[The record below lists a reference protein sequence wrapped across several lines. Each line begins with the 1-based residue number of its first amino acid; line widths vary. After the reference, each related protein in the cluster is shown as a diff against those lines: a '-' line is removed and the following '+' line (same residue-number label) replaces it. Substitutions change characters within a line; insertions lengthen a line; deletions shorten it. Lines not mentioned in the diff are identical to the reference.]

1 MKKFI
6 LLILAIIIA
15 GGVYYY
21 FFVSNNAEVA
31 TTSYEY
37 IKIEKGNIKKTVSAT
52 GKIIPTSTLT
62 LSSEIS
68 GKIVEIN
75 KDFNEQI
82 NKGEVLAIF
91 DQNPFTLNVKESQT
105 LVDISKSK
113 LKQKQASLEKAKS
126 ELKLTEVKAATKLKE
141 DQIAG
146 KVKWEQSAV
155 DQMKGSWKDELIL
168 ICLLAPATLVF
179 FPGMTEHIE
188 KGFVALQQ
196 LPDYYKHLLY
206 IACSASF
213 GIKAGKGAMG
223 LIKKK

>member
-1 MKKFI
+1 MVWQ
-6 LLILAIIIA
+6 LLAKPLL
-15 GGVYYY
+15 G
-21 FFVSNNAEVA
+21 VA
-31 TTSYEY
+31 TDAV
-37 IKIEKGNIKKTVSAT
+37 KGF
-52 GKIIPTSTLT
+52 
-62 LSSEIS
+62 
-68 GKIVEIN
+68 VET
-75 KDFNEQI
+75 K
-82 NKGEVLAIF
+82 
-91 DQNPFTLNVKESQT
+91 
-105 LVDISKSK
+105 
-113 LKQKQASLEKAKS
+113 KAKA
-126 ELKLTEVKAATKLKE
+126 ELKLTEIKATTKLKE

-188 KGFVALQQ
+188 KGFIALQQ